1 MDQEQ
6 QLQITHVGKPSLD
19 SMSESEEK
27 AMAVTLLARV
37 LELVR
42 LQKDAEVI
50 PKE

>member
-1 MDQEQ
+1 MDQEK
-6 QLQITHVGKPSLD
+6 QLHITHIGKPSLD

-42 LQKDAEVI
+42 LQKDAEEI

>member
-1 MDQEQ
+1 MDQEK
-6 QLQITHVGKPSLD
+6 QLHVTHVGKPSLD

-42 LQKDAEVI
+42 LQKEAEVI

>member
-6 QLQITHVGKPSLD
+6 QLHITHVGKPSLD

-42 LQKDAEVI
+42 LQKDAKLI